1 MADAPDRGHPT
12 AVSQSFTYNRGNRGP
27 ERLGA
32 PLGPRPSSDSQQ
44 STSSILRGPPQ
55 DPSSRVP
62 PRTQGRSGER
72 GALGGKPHGEGPQR
86 RATRWT
92 HRFAEVMRQVG
103 PLRVVED
110 AVVFAFGATGLRHH
124 MHHAIL
130 TGHLDR
136 GWSQSRQGLAYGPA
150 QLWMV
155 PPSASAAGALSSG
168 GHKGGQGQASSGRSA
183 HQPWPCQGPSMWLQW
198 LKGRSRATP
207 HTHRAWAHPSPLASW
222 SQRGPTGPQLCTQQF
237 QDPSLCTTRRRDT
250 DCIPQYPPRI
260 FPRDNRQEPLCAG
273 DRPTPTPECVVVGE
287 RGALTQQGV
296 PRGRGPD
303 SMPGTQTGSQKA
315 GSSVNIGQGQL
326 AVVQRG
332 AGVPSWPCVLV
343 YHLGLLG
350 QVFGKAVF
358 TGHGAPE
365 KPGMQALPPA
375 LEGGKISVVLH
386 LHLPLPS
393 QPCSLYLRQD

>member
-1 MADAPDRGHPT
+1 MPWTGDIPQQCPNPLLTTEETGAQRGWELLWGH
-12 AVSQSFTYNRGNRGP
+12 
-27 ERLGA
+27 
-32 PLGPRPSSDSQQ
+32 
-44 STSSILRGPPQ
+44 
-55 DPSSRVP
+55 VP
-62 PRTQGRSGER
+62 PRTPSRALPPSS
-72 GALGGKPHGEGPQR
+72 GALPRIHPPESPPGPRAGVEREVPWVESPMGEGPQH

-168 GHKGGQGQASSGRSA
+168 GHKGGQGQASSGRFA

-287 RGALTQQGV
+287 RGGSDSA
-296 PRGRGPD
+296 RGPQGLWPRQHAWD
-303 SMPGTQTGSQKA
+303 TDWLSEGRVLCEHRPGSAGGGAERGWGPQLALRLGVSPGAA
-315 GSSVNIGQGQL
+315 GSSVWQSCVYR
-326 AVVQRG
+326 AWG
-332 AGVPSWPCVLV
+332 AREAR
-343 YHLGLLG
+343 Y
-350 QVFGKAVF
+350 A
-358 TGHGAPE
+358 GA
-365 KPGMQALPPA
+365 ATSA
-375 LEGGKISVVLH
+375 
-386 LHLPLPS
+386 
-393 QPCSLYLRQD
+393 